1 MTQRPEPSSPQKPKP
16 TRTPVSS
23 APSAWPKEVGQR
35 EDRKL
40 RARKEGPPTVW
51 FGFGM
56 FGLVG
61 WSVAIPTVAG
71 ALFGVWLDHLWPSRV
86 SWTLTCLFVG
96 LLWGCRQA
104 WFWIEKESQ
113 RRSFIPPDDP
123 LLRDDPPQTAPLHS
137 QATTVSSKEATT
149 VSSKEATTS
158 PSASKEP
165 RS

>member
-1 MTQRPEPSSPQKPKP
+1 
-16 TRTPVSS
+16 
-23 APSAWPKEVGQR
+23 
-35 EDRKL
+35 
-40 RARKEGPPTVW
+40 
-51 FGFGM
+51 M

-71 ALFGVWLDHLWPSRV
+71 ALFGVWLDHLWPSRI

-113 RRSFIPPDDP
+113 RRSFILPEDP
-123 LLRDDPPQTAPLHS
+123 LLREDPHPASTPH
-137 QATTVSSKEATT
+137 
-149 VSSKEATTS
+149 TS
-158 PSASKEP
+158 PPPASSEETTISSTDTKGP